1 MNNKKIE
8 EKAINLVI
16 ENLENI
22 LNNPANPFLPINVK
36 DIIETSTR
44 LLKVESDTL
53 TQYKEVLREAIPFIE
68 DAIRWYELKGSVHQE
83 FISEDKE
90 FLSKAKQLLKDE

>member
-22 LNNPANPFLPINVK
+22 LNNPANAFLPINVK

-53 TQYKEVLREAIPFIE
+53 TQYKEALRLLVVDCQILLN
-68 DAIRWYELKGSVHQE
+68 RSNRL
-83 FISEDKE
+83 DKDL
-90 FLSKAKQLLKDE
+90 FSLNQAKQLLKE